1 MNKNENLNEEIYT
14 NNEDTNQNNKSKDKK
29 IAIILISIIIVL
41 ILAIGIGVGLWFA
54 GDTTKIINNTEQIIK
69 TEEKN
74 VNNKLDETKSWVYDA
89 EYNKENKIVDNKYNF
104 NNDVVVPYININSK
118 DAEKVNSEIKN
129 IYEEA
134 YLKFGSKETAKGVGN
149 NSKIIY
155 SANYKYYENDN
166 IISIVL
172 EVASFESNG
181 GTRNSKL
188 YTYNFNTDTLNLAT
202 LSEISRLCGFSSAN
216 DVNEKI
222 VKWEKSQ
229 YEYAKA
235 NPGVIAE
242 QLIGVVDGQF
252 FVDLNKKLNFI
263 YICEEAGTYYKS
275 EIVDANTEIKD
286 FYDMSV
292 VEQPSN
298 SNNNQEIIDQNSRSD
313 FSDMKVLKN
322 TIYEG
327 KFGEYLYKFEYD
339 EKFAKPVITVC
350 RVQVI
355 DGKENSSIYGVYNE
369 YSNIKFDAAAG
380 SVYVTFD
387 YKNAQGEIK
396 NGEVKYSNIDD
407 NQCIYLK
414 LTDPKI
420 GQMIELYKEK
430 RENTSNNNQ
439 EIIDQ
444 SSRSDFSDMKV
455 LKNKIY
461 EGKSGEYLYK
471 FEYDEKSAKPTITV
485 NRVQV
490 TDGKENSSIYGV
502 YNEYSNIK
510 FDAAAGS
517 VYVTFD
523 YKNAQGEIKNG
534 EVKYSNVDD
543 NQCIYLKLNDP
554 EISEMIE
561 LKSK

>member
-1 MNKNENLNEEIYT
+1 MNKNEDLNEEIYT

-41 ILAIGIGVGLWFA
+41 ILAIGIGVGVWFA
-54 GDTTKIINNTEQIIK
+54 GDTTKIINNTEEIIK
-69 TEEKN
+69 TEDKN
-74 VNNKLDETKSWVYDA
+74 VNKKLDETKSWVYDA

-134 YLKFGSKETAKGVGN
+134 YLKFGSKETAKGVEN

-181 GTRNSKL
+181 GARTSKL

-235 NPGVIAE
+235 NPGVIAG

-263 YICEEAGTYYKS
+263 YICEAAGTYYKS

-292 VEQPSN
+292 VEQQKEVEKDNISFSN
-298 SNNNQEIIDQNSRSD
+298 INNVNSSNFKKIEFSVLKQDYSYKTVSSDDYTLAKKIIDICKTL
-313 FSDMKVLKN
+313 KV
-322 TIYEG
+322 E
-327 KFGEYLYKFEYD
+327 E
-339 EKFAKPVITVC
+339 
-350 RVQVI
+350 
-355 DGKENSSIYGVYNE
+355 
-369 YSNIKFDAAAG
+369 IKFNSLPEMNSIIVEYG
-380 SVYVTFD
+380 N
-387 YKNAQGEIK
+387 KGL
-396 NGEVKYSNIDD
+396 
-407 NQCIYLK
+407 CIYYYDDLLIVTMKDNDKQYAWQSKDKDKIK
-414 LTDPKI
+414 LIKDIVDKYI
-420 GQMIELYKEK
+420 SENYKE
-430 RENTSNNNQ
+430 ENTSNNNQ

-455 LKNKIY
+455 LKNKTY

-471 FEYDEKSAKPTITV
+471 FEYDEKSAKPIITV

-554 EISEMIE
+554 EMSEMIE